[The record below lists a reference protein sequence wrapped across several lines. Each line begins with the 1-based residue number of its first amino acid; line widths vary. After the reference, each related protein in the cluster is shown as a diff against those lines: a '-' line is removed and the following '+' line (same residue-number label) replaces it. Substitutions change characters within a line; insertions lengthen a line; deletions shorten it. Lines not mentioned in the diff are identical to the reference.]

1 MTTTC
6 LSAYSNVCQSRA
18 KKDMRYE
25 SERGTWS
32 YDSESTRLD
41 SKWWQMLL
49 LSTRGYTTVSSISC
63 RHDKGSAKFAR
74 EQRKDKQQ
82 APVIPQSTAHGLN
95 MISCCNLSEKRK
107 WNWEFILCLFFS
119 FLSSFC
125 FCNFHLVLCC
135 LWPGFYSPMWISIS
149 RDILCL
155 AS

>member
-25 SERGTWS
+25 SERGAWS
-32 YDSESTRLD
+32 YESESTRLD

-95 MISCCNLSEKRK
+95 MISCCNLSEKKKMKLR
-107 WNWEFILCLFFS
+107 IYTLSILFFPFF
-119 FLSSFC
+119 FLFLQFPSCS
-125 FCNFHLVLCC
+125 LL
-135 LWPGFYSPMWISIS
+135 P
-149 RDILCL
+149 L
-155 AS
+155 ARFLLSYVNKHKQRYFMLG

>member
-25 SERGTWS
+25 SERGAWS
-32 YDSESTRLD
+32 YESESTRLD

-95 MISCCNLSEKRK
+95 MISCCNLSEKKKMKLR
-107 WNWEFILCLFFS
+107 IYTLSILFFPFF
-119 FLSSFC
+119 FLFLQFPSCSLLPLARFLLSYVNKHKQRC
-125 FCNFHLVLCC
+125 FML
-135 LWPGFYSPMWISIS
+135 G
-149 RDILCL
+149 
-155 AS
+155 

>member
-1 MTTTC
+1 MVQTWFYMTTTC

-63 RHDKGSAKFAR
+63 RHDKGSTKFAR

-95 MISCCNLSEKRK
+95 IISCCNLSEKK
-107 WNWEFILCLFFS
+107 NEIENLYSVYS
-119 FLSSFC
+119 FLSFLLSVFA
-125 FCNFHLVLCC
+125 
-135 LWPGFYSPMWISIS
+135 ISILFS
-149 RDILCL
+149 VAFGQVFTLLCE
-155 AS
+155 